1 MRDPPATQ
9 PKSPR
14 PGGVGGPPRSATEH
28 SVSGSF
34 TREVV
39 GAEILVIDRD
49 ASVRDGM
56 REVLSAADLNV
67 TAVAGPAEARGLLRR
82 RFFSVVVLDFDTPGP
97 GGGLETAAAVRA
109 ASPTSALVVLA
120 PRRSFDDAVA
130 AVRAGAVDV
139 IMKAPAS
146 VNQLAERIFEAAA
159 RSFERRQ
166 IDAVLRDVRDTYDE
180 MLKSFM
186 ETERRSSELEERLS
200 GRAERGDAGTDIRIL
215 VVSASADV
223 AEALAAGAP
232 PHYRITSALS
242 GGEALD
248 QSGSWRFHVVMIGD
262 DLVDLPPSMVARSIK
277 AASADTMLVGLS
289 HGEAGMALEIL
300 EGDRRIP
307 LAEGLAGPAEL
318 LARLDEVTEVY
329 RVRERERRYLQAIR
343 ERHYDLLRRYAM
355 LRSRIDRLV
364 GSGQ

>member
-1 MRDPPATQ
+1 VSDPTTTQ
-9 PKSPR
+9 PKSPH
-14 PGGVGGPPRSATEH
+14 PVGVGGAPRPATEH

-34 TREVV
+34 SREVI

-56 REVLSAADLNV
+56 RELLSAADLHV
-67 TAVAGPAEARGLLRR
+67 TAVPGPAEARGFLRR
-82 RFFSVVVLDFDTPGP
+82 RFFSVVVVDFDTPGP

-130 AVRAGAVDV
+130 AVRAGAIDV
-139 IMKAPAS
+139 IVKSPAS
-146 VNQLAERIFEAAA
+146 VNQLAERISEAAS

-166 IDAVLRDVRDTYDE
+166 IDAILRDVRETYDE
-180 MLKSFM
+180 LLKNFM
-186 ETERRSSELEERLS
+186 DAERRSSELEERLS

-215 VVSASADV
+215 VVSPTAQV
-223 AEALAAGAP
+223 AEALSAGAP
-232 PHYRITSALS
+232 PHYRITAALS

-248 QSGSWRFHVVMIGD
+248 RSGSWRFHVVMIAD
-262 DLVDLPPSMVARSIK
+262 DLVDLPPSMVARSLK

-289 HGEAGMALEIL
+289 RGEGGMALEII
-300 EGDRRIP
+300 EGEQRVP
-307 LAEGLAGPAEL
+307 LAEGLASPAEL

-355 LRSRIDRLV
+355 LRSRIDRLI
-364 GSGQ
+364 GAP